1 MLINVSF
8 FLVSECVKKLDYETD
23 DDNLGDFDFE
33 FGEDISIIG
42 ASRAEAV
49 AVGGSVISGESDDGE
64 LYYGPRC
71 PQDFDKDKASL
82 NIQGWETEMA
92 SRMVDFDD
100 LLGHADTSVL
110 VMELVVFNGTSK
122 T

>member
-1 MLINVSF
+1 MNVSF
-8 FLVSECVKKLDYETD
+8 FLVSEYVRKLDYETD
-23 DDNLGDFDFE
+23 DDSVREN
-33 FGEDISIIG
+33 ISIAG
-42 ASRAEAV
+42 APRAEAV
-49 AVGGSVISGESDDGE
+49 GGSGIRGESDDGE
-64 LYYGPRC
+64 LYYRPRC

-100 LLGHADTSVL
+100 LLGHADRSVL
-110 VMELVVFNGTSK
+110 IMELVVFNGTSK

>member
-1 MLINVSF
+1 MSKSSIM
-8 FLVSECVKKLDYETD
+8 KPTI
-23 DDNLGDFDFE
+23 GDSDFE
-33 FGEDISIIG
+33 FEEGISIMG

-49 AVGGSVISGESDDGE
+49 AVGGSRIRGKSDDGE
-64 LYYGPRC
+64 LYYGSRC
-71 PQDFDKDKASL
+71 QQDFDKDKASL
-82 NIQGWETEMA
+82 NIQDWETEMA

-110 VMELVVFNGTSK
+110 IMELVVFNGTSK